1 MVDQQQPLPCW
12 AKNVGELW
20 STNKQDIGNM
30 LTLSKCPF
38 SVTWRN
44 SIRHVVLGYG
54 FRGHSLC
61 GVAAS
66 GISTTSIMSFES
78 DLGRQ
83 TACVGLCPI
92 FLVRH
97 CYPSYLLVGLLVRL
111 LTSSLSFLGPNI
123 SETVRDRRPVPIDF
137 QYEMAYGES
146 NGHAIDKVT
155 WPWKVKVVTPICLW
169 PNNSKRLEV

>member
-1 MVDQQQPLPCW
+1 MALLRAEFQLPQ
-12 AKNVGELW
+12 L
-20 STNKQDIGNM
+20 
-30 LTLSKCPF
+30 
-38 SVTWRN
+38 
-44 SIRHVVLGYG
+44 
-54 FRGHSLC
+54 
-61 GVAAS
+61 
-66 GISTTSIMSFES
+66 SFES

-97 CYPSYLLVGLLVRL
+97 CDLSYLLVGLLVRL

-155 WPWKVKVVTPICLW
+155 
-169 PNNSKRLEV
+169 